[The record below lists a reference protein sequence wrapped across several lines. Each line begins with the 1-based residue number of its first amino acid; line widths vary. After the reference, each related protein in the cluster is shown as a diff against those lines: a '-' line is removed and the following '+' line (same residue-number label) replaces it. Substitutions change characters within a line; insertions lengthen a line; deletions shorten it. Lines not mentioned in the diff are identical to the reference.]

1 MHFLQGNKIMHEL
14 QPHKLQLVVTGFKV
28 ISLKI
33 SPEEKYVGKI
43 VEADA
48 LDNRTINLNNIKKCK

>member
-28 ISLKI
+28 ISTKI
-33 SPEEKYVGKI
+33 SKEKKYDGKI
-43 VEADA
+43 VKASA
-48 LDNRTINLNNIKKCK
+48 